1 MLKDIKKIIQQMDVK
16 KDREAAHETARK
28 IYNLGPEALN
38 ALVEIGRTVNV
49 HEAEVAVRTRL
60 IRSII
65 FSLALFAKKKL
76 FFKPLLFKNPGAVEL
91 LCEFSEQSF
100 NSARNVL
107 YQIGFSDTD
116 IMKRVLMSLPVVD
129 HRENDRDISLSEAIL
144 KINHVELASP
154 VKKIK
159 NKGYI
164 LGNQDKHAHG
174 IFRTGKNKFAY
185 RIRRI

>member
-16 KDREAAHETARK
+16 KDREAAHETAQK

-38 ALVEIGRTVNV
+38 ALVEIGRTANV
-49 HEAEVAVRTRL
+49 YEGEVAVRTRL

-65 FSLALFAKKKL
+65 FSLALFAKKK
-76 FFKPLLFKNPGAVEL
+76 FFLKSLLFKNPGAVDL

-107 YQIGFSDTD
+107 YQIGFSNTD

-129 HRENDRDISLSEAIL
+129 SRE
-144 KINHVELASP
+144 
-154 VKKIK
+154 
-159 NKGYI
+159 
-164 LGNQDKHAHG
+164 
-174 IFRTGKNKFAY
+174 
-185 RIRRI
+185 